1 MSARSHQVRA
11 LARDMS
17 ARAGARVEIRYDR
30 PGEWFAERNS
40 GPALEEMNDILQQLL
55 GTGRYPDLQE
65 QKIGFSRHVSS
76 PAAWAARA
84 IAAHRDRR
92 GLSTV
97 HPW

>member
-1 MSARSHQVRA
+1 
-11 LARDMS
+11 
-17 ARAGARVEIRYDR
+17 
-30 PGEWFAERNS
+30 
-40 GPALEEMNDILQQLL
+40 MNDILQQLL